1 MKEHFIA
8 SLCMNMLASSQRQT
22 AANNAPVDLV
32 LIGGGVMSATLGTYL
47 KELEPDWTINMYERL
62 DKTAEE
68 SSNGWNNAGTGH
80 AAYCELNY
88 TPEMADGSID
98 IAKAVSVNESYE
110 VSRQFWAYLVKNNIL
125 GEPGTFINNVPHMSF
140 VWGDENVNYLRK
152 RYAALQRS
160 TLFQGMEYTE
170 DSHKIRQWAPMIM
183 EGREP
188 FQKVAATRMTM
199 GTDVNFG
206 ELTRQMLDALE
217 RRSNVN
223 LHLRHDVLDISR
235 NDDNTWTIKVAD
247 LNNNGKQTSV
257 RARHIFIGAGGA
269 SLRLL
274 QKSGIPE
281 ARGYAGFPVGG
292 KFLVTTRP
300 EVVNGHLAKV
310 YGKASVG
317 APPMSV
323 PHIDTRMLDGK
334 RTLLFGPYATFSSKF
349 LKSGSW
355 LDLFGSLTLQNLMP
369 MIRVGLDNFGL
380 LGYLVSQS
388 LMSDKKRLSALKE
401 YYPEARLEDWE
412 LTDAGQRV
420 QIIKKDAEKGGIL
433 QFGTEVVSSADGTLS
448 ALLGASPG
456 ASTAAP
462 IMLQLL
468 ESMFKQQA
476 SSAAWRA
483 KLQEMIPTYGRALD
497 GNVEMTNKIRAY
509 TSDILRLTCV
519 EATHGHDASIS
530 TGVWDSLPKAI

>member
-8 SLCMNMLASSQRQT
+8 PLCMNLLASSQRQT
-22 AANNAPVDLV
+22 AANNAPVDVV

-98 IAKAVSVNESYE
+98 ITKAVAVNEAYE
-110 VSRQFWAYLVKNNIL
+110 ISRQFWAYLVKNNIL
-125 GEPGTFINNVPHMSF
+125 GAPKSFINNVPHMSF
-140 VWGDENVNYLRK
+140 VWGEENVNFLRK
-152 RYAALQRS
+152 RYAALQGS

-170 DSHKIRQWAPMIM
+170 DSHVIRQWAPMIM
-183 EGREP
+183 AGRDT
-188 FQKVAATRMTM
+188 FQKVAATRMAM

-206 ELTRQMLDALE
+206 ELTRQMLAALE
-217 RRSNVN
+217 RRPNVN

-235 NDDNTWTIKVAD
+235 NDDSTWTVKVAD
-247 LNNNGKQTSV
+247 LNNNGRQSSV

-269 SLRLL
+269 SLTLL

-323 PHIDTRMLDGK
+323 PHIDTRMLDGE

-349 LKSGSW
+349 LKRGSW
-355 LDLFGSLTLQNLMP
+355 FDLFGSLTWQNLMP

-388 LMSDKKRLSALKE
+388 FMSDKKRLAALKE

-420 QIIKKDAEKGGIL
+420 QIIKKDARKGGIL
-433 QFGTEVVSSADGTLS
+433 QFGTEVVSSADGSLS

-468 ESMFKQQA
+468 ESMFKEQA
-476 SSAAWRA
+476 ASPAWRA
-483 KLQEMIPTYGRALD
+483 KLQEIIPSYGRPLD
-497 GNVEMTNKIRAY
+497 GSVEMTNKIRAY
-509 TSDILRLTCV
+509 TSGILQLACV
-519 EATHGHDASIS
+519 EATQGSAAGSA
-530 TGVWDSLPKAI
+530 GLWDTLPKAI